1 MPKNTLRWEPSP
13 GIQMCDGKLPK
24 GTAQALYY
32 PNNHLFFP
40 GFFKGMEQILYEC
53 SLLLTDQI
61 LKAQCGMSLKK
72 CPPGQT
78 MCCCQQIL
86 YNQEDFKQKKSLLQE
101 LYEDTGHLC
110 LYYPKFHCKL
120 NFIEQYWGNAK
131 F

>member
-1 MPKNTLRWEPSP
+1 
-13 GIQMCDGKLPK
+13 MCDGKLPK